1 MYLNNSK
8 ASQDSVIPV
17 KNVKDNVGIFKD
29 TPKTFD
35 NFTIKQQKCM
45 K

>member
-8 ASQDSVIPV
+8 ASQDPFIPV

-29 TPKTFD
+29 TPKTL
-35 NFTIKQQKCM
+35 TILQTSNKSV
-45 K
+45 

>member
-1 MYLNNSK
+1 MHLNNSK
-8 ASQDSVIPV
+8 ASQDPFIPV

-29 TPKTFD
+29 TPKTFE
-35 NFTIKQQKCM
+35 NFTNKQQKCL